1 MLRQQNHEETE
12 PATRY
17 AFEEGQ
23 AETTHAEHVL
33 EENSL
38 QSLIWDNPLLAKEL
52 RTGRK
57 ARWEDARTQ
66 LLSRARNTL
75 IFGALGA
82 LILLG
87 MIYTKIVPSL
97 DSTEVQTLWRILL
110 GVLLGAQAVILGS
123 GASTIGGSIV
133 RERTKQT
140 WNALLLTRLTPEQL
154 VVGKVGGGL
163 ATGIVGSL
171 ALMPL
176 LLWCL
181 ALSGPTGWLWTPI
194 AWLVM
199 LIAAP
204 LTALLTIRPVL
215 IGRRVPTRVSGA
227 AGALWLGGPLVVQV
241 LYSVGAVGALLLRN
255 ILPDWL
261 GPVALVVAGVLAV
274 PLLLTSPL
282 IALGLALPWVW
293 PDADSSGW
301 ALAARLVAIA
311 AHLIFTSTLLRRTWK
326 RVVEE
331 VPKSAPDLNPTGL

>member
-1 MLRQQNHEETE
+1 MLRQQTREESE
-12 PATRY
+12 PTRY
-17 AFEEGQ
+17 AFGEEQ
-23 AETTHAEHVL
+23 IEVVRPEHVP

-38 QSLIWDNPLLAKEL
+38 QSLVWDNPLLAKEL
-52 RTGRK
+52 RLGRR

-66 LLSRARNTL
+66 LLGRARNAL
-75 IFGALGA
+75 IFGALGG
-82 LILLG
+82 LLLLG
-87 MIYTKIVPSL
+87 MLYSKIVPSL
-97 DSTEVQTLWRILL
+97 DPSETQALWRILL
-110 GVLLGAQAVILGS
+110 GVILGVQAAILSS

-154 VVGKVGGGL
+154 VVGKIGGGL
-163 ATGIVGSL
+163 ATGAIGAV

-199 LIAAP
+199 LVAAP
-204 LTALLTIRPVL
+204 LTALLTLRPVL
-215 IGRRVPTRVSGA
+215 IGRKVPAKVSGA
-227 AGALWLGGPLVVQV
+227 GGALWLGGPLVVQV
-241 LYSVGAVGALLLRN
+241 LYSVGAVAALLLRN
-255 ILPDWL
+255 ILPEWL
-261 GPVALVVAGVLAV
+261 GPVALIVAGALSV

-282 IALGLALPWVW
+282 IALGLALPWLW
-293 PDADSSGW
+293 PDADTSGW

-311 AHLIFTSTLLRRTWK
+311 AHLIFTGILLRRTWK

-331 VPKSAPDLNPTGL
+331 APRSAPDLNPTGL